1 MTALA
6 FVALG
11 CLGDPSSSSM
21 PLCEEG
27 CVEGLCSDSYPGYP
41 WPPIAG
47 PHFPV
52 MRELESADCVAT
64 ATDELG
70 RNTDYLCFG
79 VAETHVSYWED
90 SELPQTISQVV
101 MIRDGTVVQE
111 QRFEMEWDDAANL
124 VLERVRTW
132 LDGEWDGAEVSYET
146 VFAADG
152 SIAEAHERTQFPET
166 NGPEESGNHPQVWF
180 TDDGVERAHRVEQWN
195 AAGQM
200 TRSELLAG
208 LDELS
213 ALEVVYQWSGEQLL
227 GLSYTLRV
235 EEGAEQAGCTKP
247 DPDHVVCTAELGWDD
262 AGNLVSYVEA
272 GQEYV
277 VSDHCCGGCRRE

>member
-1 MTALA
+1 
-6 FVALG
+6 
-11 CLGDPSSSSM
+11 M

-27 CVEGLCSDSYPGYP
+27 CVEGLCSDSYPSYP

-52 MRELESADCVAT
+52 MRELESSDCVAT

-70 RNTDYLCFG
+70 RTTDYLCFG
-79 VAETHVSYWED
+79 VAETHVSYWAD
-90 SELPQTISQVV
+90 TELPQTISQVDR
-101 MIRDGTVVQE
+101 IRDGTVLQE

-124 VLERVRTW
+124 VLERARTW
-132 LDGEWDGAEVSYET
+132 LDGEWDGAEVSFET

-152 SIAEAHERTQFPET
+152 SIAEAHERTQYPEP

-200 TRSELLAG
+200 TRSTLLAG
-208 LDELS
+208 LTELGVVD
-213 ALEVVYQWSGEQLL
+213 VVYQWSDEHLL
-227 GLSYTLRV
+227 GLTYTRRV
-235 EEGAEQAGCTKP
+235 QEGEEQYGCTTP
-247 DPDHVVCTAELGWDD
+247 DPDHVVCTAELVWDD

-272 GQEYV
+272 GQESV
-277 VSDHCCGGCRRE
+277 VSDHCCGTCRWE